1 MIYEHQMLII
11 FQLLR
16 KIVKNMYA
24 MHRAIRVM
32 LNNFIIHVLHV
43 HNNFLNFLSKLKNNM
58 TMVST
63 PFIFLVIFKDITKS

>member
-32 LNNFIIHVLHV
+32 LNNFIIHVLH
-43 HNNFLNFLSKLKNNM
+43 NNFLNFLSKLKNNM

-63 PFIFLVIFKDITKS
+63 PSFKKKWVQF

>member
-16 KIVKNMYA
+16 KIVKNTYA

-32 LNNFIIHVLHV
+32 LNNFIIHVL

-63 PFIFLVIFKDITKS
+63 PSFKKKWVQF